1 MWVSLDKI
9 TKYTEVNMNRIKE
22 LRARNNESQAQLA
35 AAVNVSASAL
45 SGYETEKY
53 QADIPT
59 YFAIAKHFGVSL
71 DYLLGGEE
79 PQLQKPVSIYP
90 EVTGRYSQL
99 SEIDRAK
106 VIAYMD
112 GILSGSE
119 YQPLK
124 KSV

>member
-1 MWVSLDKI
+1 
-9 TKYTEVNMNRIKE
+9 MNRIKE
-22 LRARNNESQAQLA
+22 LRARNNESQAELA

-53 QADIPT
+53 QADIPV
-59 YFAIAKHFGVSL
+59 YFSIAKHFGVSL

-79 PQLQKPVSIYP
+79 PKLQQPVLLYP

-99 SEIDRAK
+99 TDIDRVK
-106 VIAYMD
+106 VSAYMD
-112 GILSGSE
+112 GILSSSE
-119 YQPLK
+119 YQSLK

>member
-1 MWVSLDKI
+1 
-9 TKYTEVNMNRIKE
+9 MNRIKE

-35 AAVNVSASAL
+35 SAVNVSASAL

-79 PQLQKPVSIYP
+79 PRLQMPSPIYP
-90 EVTGRYSQL
+90 EVTGRYSRL
-99 SEIDRAK
+99 TEIDRVK
-106 VIAYMD
+106 VVAYMD

-119 YQPLK
+119 YQTLK